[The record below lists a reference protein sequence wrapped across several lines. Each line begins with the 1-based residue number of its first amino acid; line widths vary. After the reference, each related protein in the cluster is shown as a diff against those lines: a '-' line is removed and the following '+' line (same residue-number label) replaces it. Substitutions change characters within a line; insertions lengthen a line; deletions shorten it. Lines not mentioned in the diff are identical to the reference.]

1 MFAAHHSLDNLCA
14 FVDYNKLQSDDQNS
28 NIIGLEPLV
37 QKWTAFGWNVMEID
51 GHLNSEISEALKN
64 ANGTVDKPSMIIAH
78 TVKGKGVSFME
89 NVPSWH
95 GSVKM
100 TPEDLTSALVELGAD
115 DLEIER
121 ALNG

>member
-1 MFAAHHSLDNLCA
+1 
-14 FVDYNKLQSDDQNS
+14 
-28 NIIGLEPLV
+28 
-37 QKWTAFGWNVMEID
+37 MEID

-64 ANGTVDKPSMIIAH
+64 ANRTVDKPSMIIAH